1 MNFKDFHPKI
11 KVNTIVDKYIKI
23 TKIVRIKANT
33 ETNRPIIKTPLYLDN
48 YAIKYR
54 RNEQL
59 KKKYTTYIFH
69 SQKNVNLYFN
79 HEQNEILS
87 KGNEWFR
94 YAA

>member
-33 ETNRPIIKTPLYLDN
+33 ETNRPIIKTPLYLGN
-48 YAIKYR
+48 YAIKYKR
-54 RNEQL
+54 GL

-69 SQKNVNLYFN
+69 SQKSVNLYFN
-79 HEQNEILS
+79 HE
-87 KGNEWFR
+87 
-94 YAA
+94 